1 MSVVVTCNQAFLLS
15 PIFSDFISIF
25 KSSTS
30 QEYKDSSRV
39 QCSTCGRTLWNKKY
53 LADHMRLHTGERP
66 FECQTCGASF
76 TSRSSLQKH
85 TKLHKKHLNDDYQ
98 YVEKPFHC
106 QICGKKFAELHTK
119 QVHEKST

>member
-1 MSVVVTCNQAFLLS
+1 M
-15 PIFSDFISIF
+15 
-25 KSSTS
+25 
-30 QEYKDSSRV
+30 
-39 QCSTCGRTLWNKKY
+39 
-53 LADHMRLHTGERP
+53 RP

-76 TSRSSLQKH
+76 SSRSSLQKH